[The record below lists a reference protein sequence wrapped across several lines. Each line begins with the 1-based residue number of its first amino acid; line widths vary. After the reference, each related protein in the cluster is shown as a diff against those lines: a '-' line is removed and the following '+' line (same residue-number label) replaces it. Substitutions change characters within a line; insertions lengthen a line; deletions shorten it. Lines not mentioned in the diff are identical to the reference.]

1 MRYVSKMTK
10 IVSSYVRRV
19 IEPFLIS
26 CSLICSSSIVVVFCK
41 FKQKGKKVLASEWV
55 SVTDNI

>member
-1 MRYVSKMTK
+1 MTR

-55 SVTDNI
+55 SVTDST